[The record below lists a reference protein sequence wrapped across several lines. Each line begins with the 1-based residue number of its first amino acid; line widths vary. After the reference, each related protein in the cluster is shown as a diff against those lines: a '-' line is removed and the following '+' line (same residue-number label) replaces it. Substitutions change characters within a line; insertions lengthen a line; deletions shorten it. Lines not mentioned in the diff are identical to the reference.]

1 MKNLKSIN
9 KKSQGLFLFI
19 LATFVSVKTQA
30 QKDFFLYGFDDL
42 AQSQIVN
49 PAFKP
54 SSKVF
59 VAMPVIN
66 SSLGFSHSGFQ
77 LNQLLQT
84 RSQDDSLVLNPA
96 NALSK
101 MKDLN
106 NLTFDMRNELFS
118 FGFSAKET
126 FITFS
131 LTNKFQTRFMYP
143 KDLFRLAVEGN
154 GGSLL
159 GERASLDGLGF
170 GLLSYME
177 VGLGVNRSFGDKLT
191 LGVKVKYLQ
200 GLANIQTDTKLG
212 LTTDATTFELTVDGQ
227 LKVNSSNFAQLADSN
242 STGFDPKQLINGNKG
257 FGIDLGAEYQLTE
270 KLKINGSVIDLG
282 SIKWD
287 SNAKT
292 YESSAVEYKFEGI
305 DLNQFLSDSSDVMK
319 TITDSLEQVLT
330 VSDNTDAYR
339 TGLYT
344 RIYIGAKYQIMERVA
359 VGGVWYSEF
368 LQNKY
373 KTAITLSGDIK
384 LTKWFRA
391 GVNYTAYARDYKTI
405 GLGFTINGGPFQL
418 YLMTDN
424 IVGVLAPQASKNW
437 HVRTGINFIFGRDKK
452 EKDTKASMED

>member
-9 KKSQGLFLFI
+9 KKSQGLFLF
-19 LATFVSVKTQA
+19 LFATFATVATQA

-42 AQSQIVN
+42 AQSQYVN

-54 SSKVF
+54 SSRIF
-59 VAMPVIN
+59 VAMPALN
-66 SSLGFSHSGFQ
+66 TSLGLSHSGFQ
-77 LNQLLQT
+77 LNHLLQT
-84 RSQDDSLVLNPA
+84 RSQDDSLELRPA
-96 NALSK
+96 DALAK

-118 FGFSAKET
+118 FGFATKKS

-143 KDLFRLAVEGN
+143 QDLFRLAVEGN

-170 GLLSYME
+170 GLLSYVE
-177 VGLGVNRSFGDKLT
+177 AGLGFNRTFGDKLT
-191 LGVKVKYLQ
+191 VGVKVKYLQ
-200 GLANIQTDTKLG
+200 GLANIQTKTTLG
-212 LTTDATTFELTVDGQ
+212 LTTDATTFALTVDGQ
-227 LKVNSSNFAQLADSN
+227 LEVNSSNFAQLADTN
-242 STGFDPKQLINGNKG
+242 NTGIELNELFKGNKG

-270 KLKINGSVIDLG
+270 KLKINGSIIDLG
-282 SIKWD
+282 SIKWN
-287 SNAKT
+287 SNVKT
-292 YESSAVEYKFEGI
+292 YQSSDVKYEFEGV
-305 DLNQFLSDSSDVMK
+305 DLNEFLSDSSDVMK

-344 RIYIGAKYQIMERVA
+344 RIYIGAKYQIMERIA

-368 LQNKY
+368 LQKKY

-391 GVNYTAYARDYKTI
+391 GINYTAYSRDYKTI
-405 GLGFTINGGPFQL
+405 GLGFTINGGPIQF

-424 IVGVLAPQASKNW
+424 IVGVIAPQASKNW

-452 EKDTKASMED
+452 EKDAKASIED